1 MAWISGILA
10 VGKELDQDL
19 NLGLQD
25 SKPNKVRSMGS

>member
-10 VGKELDQDL
+10 VGKELGQDL